1 MAWAITVQLGRG
13 FGTRKDLRISGGF
26 SSLLK
31 EWLKRLGVRRQQK
44 LKNVWDLQSLI
55 KIG

>member
-1 MAWAITVQLGRG
+1 MACAITVQLCRG
-13 FGTRKDLRISGGF
+13 FDTRKDLRISGGF
-26 SSLLK
+26 SSLLM
-31 EWLKRLGVRRQQK
+31 EWLKRLGVHGQQK